1 MTGFISDPHK
11 SEAHTQLFYKELII
25 AGLTP
30 EEIAAGPDKISAERL
45 AELKLTL
52 KPGGAS

>member
-11 SEAHTQLFYKELII
+11 SEAHMQLFYKELLI

-30 EEIAAGPDKISAERL
+30 EEIAAGPERLSAERV
-45 AELKLTL
+45 AELQLAM
-52 KPGGAS
+52 KPGSAP